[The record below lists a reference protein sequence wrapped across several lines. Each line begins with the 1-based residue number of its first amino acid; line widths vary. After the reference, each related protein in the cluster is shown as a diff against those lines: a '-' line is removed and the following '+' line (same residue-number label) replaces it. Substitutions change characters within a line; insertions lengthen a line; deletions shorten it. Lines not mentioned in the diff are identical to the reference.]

1 MSISSKA
8 ARSERACDD
17 LLIGLGQQWREA
29 YDTWQ
34 TAPREGESQ
43 EESIALERRAD
54 ELGKIAWKLQ
64 DKISRVPALSIQGVL
79 IKLRIVGTHYH
90 LMERDGDE
98 WADTYAKLT
107 WQAWDD
113 LERLAGEARS

>member
-1 MSISSKA
+1 MTISNKA

-29 YDTWQ
+29 YDNRQ
-34 TAPREGESQ
+34 TAPREGESH
-43 EESIALERRAD
+43 EESIALCRRAD
-54 ELGKIAWKLQ
+54 ELGEIVWELQ
-64 DKISRVPALSIQGVL
+64 NKISTVPAFSLQGVL

-113 LERLAGEARS
+113 LERLAGEAPS